1 VLQVRLERM
10 RGVNAERFRVA
21 AVELEGGRAFGRGVV
36 ALKLNTLASIGFD
49 QDSYWLDSGSI
60 FR

>member
-1 VLQVRLERM
+1 VQ
-10 RGVNAERFRVA
+10 
-21 AVELEGGRAFGRGVV
+21 GGRALGRGAV

-60 FR
+60 FK

>member
-1 VLQVRLERM
+1 VTEVD
-10 RGVNAERFRVA
+10 V
-21 AVELEGGRAFGRGVV
+21 EGGRAASRNAVR
-36 ALKLNTLASIGFD
+36 LRLNTLSTIGLD